1 MRTIIRFTAL
11 ILLASSAATPAQA
24 VDCTDVASVR
34 FVIDA
39 PGRYCLSASTSSGVR
54 IEANDV
60 TLDLNGH
67 TVYVSPGDAG
77 VGAFG
82 RSGITVRNG
91 RIHGGHVGV
100 RLSNAPAVQT
110 SGNAAEGLHIS
121 GSTACGICVDGHG
134 SVVRNNVVI
143 GVGDRRSV
151 SYGIFV
157 VGGAGARVS
166 GNQVVD
172 MVAGAA
178 NVQANAILVADAP
191 GALIE
196 GNVVS
201 NSVSPPPG
209 EGRYPVGISIFRSG
223 GNFTPMKAAVAGN
236 YVFNMRMGIESATVG
251 VVSVFRDNT
260 VGGAATP
267 YQGGVMVGT
276 GNHSF

>member
-1 MRTIIRFTAL
+1 MQTMIRLTAL
-11 ILLASSAATPAQA
+11 ILLASSAATPVQA
-24 VDCTDVASVR
+24 AECTDVAGVG
-34 FVIDA
+34 FVIGA
-39 PGRYCLSASTSSGVR
+39 PGSYCLSASISSGIR

-67 TVYVSPGDAG
+67 TVSVSPGDAG
-77 VGAFG
+77 VDAFG

-100 RLSNAPAVQT
+100 RLSNSPAVQT

-151 SYGIFV
+151 SYGIAV
-157 VGGAGARVS
+157 GGGAGARVS

-172 MVAGAA
+172 MAAGSAG
-178 NVQANAILVADAP
+178 VQANAILAADAP
-191 GALIE
+191 GAVIE

-201 NSVSPPPG
+201 NSVAPPPG

-223 GNFTPMKAAVAGN
+223 SNFMPMKAAVAGN
-236 YVFNMRMGIESATVG
+236 YVFNMRIGIESATVG
-251 VVSVFRDNT
+251 VVSLFRDNA

-267 YQGGVMVGT
+267 YQGGVMAGT
-276 GNHSF
+276 SNHSF